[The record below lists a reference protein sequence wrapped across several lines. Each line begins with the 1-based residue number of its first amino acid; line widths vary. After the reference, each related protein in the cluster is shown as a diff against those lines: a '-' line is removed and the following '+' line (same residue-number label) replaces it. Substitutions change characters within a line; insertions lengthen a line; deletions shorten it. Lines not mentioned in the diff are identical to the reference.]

1 MTRLGGGP
9 ARELAARGYT
19 NVRDY
24 PEGKRGW
31 ISAGLP
37 YESGN

>member
-1 MTRLGGGP
+1 M
-9 ARELAARGYT
+9 GYD

-24 PEGKRGW
+24 EEGKRGW

-37 YESGN
+37 HEVTHHDREGRG